1 MMAPAIVVPIVQ
13 GFWSSHSAGQNA
25 KQEQIFLLS
34 AALAECIS
42 MGWSVTCDLLP
53 IFVLLCVIF
62 VIFAVTVSSI
72 KQYSY
77 KKMLRG
83 YRSAM
88 GATVSFSPFFFLLVH
103 YRVKCQVFCF
113 QDSAGKASRILNI
126 STFST
131 KHIKKS

>member
-1 MMAPAIVVPIVQ
+1 MDPTLQREILSLFLCDGPRNCCTNCSRILVLLLSWEECKNKEM
-13 GFWSSHSAGQNA
+13 
-25 KQEQIFLLS
+25 FLLS
-34 AALAECIS
+34 AALAGCIS
-42 MGWSVTCDLLP
+42 MGSSVTCDLLP

-88 GATVSFSPFFFLLVH
+88 GAAVSFSSFYFP
-103 YRVKCQVFCF
+103 
-113 QDSAGKASRILNI
+113 
-126 STFST
+126 
-131 KHIKKS
+131 

>member
-1 MMAPAIVVPIVQ
+1 MMAPAFVVPVFQ
-13 GFWSSHSAGQNA
+13 GFWSSCSARQNA
-25 KQEQIFLLS
+25 KQKEVFLLS
-34 AALAECIS
+34 AAPAECIS

-88 GATVSFSPFFFLLVH
+88 GATVSFSPFFFP
-103 YRVKCQVFCF
+103 
-113 QDSAGKASRILNI
+113 
-126 STFST
+126 STLESQMSGFLFLR
-131 KHIKKS
+131 